1 MSETILELEK
11 ISKEYGGIHA
21 LNNVSFSIKKGEA
34 HAIVG
39 ENGAG
44 KSTLIKILTGAIE
57 PSEGRIMYKGNWH
70 DMMTPSIALH
80 DGISAIYQEFN
91 LIPYLTVAENI
102 FFGCELMKGMFRD
115 TELMNKKTVEL
126 CKEMGVDVNPK
137 SQIAELGVAFQQI
150 IEIVKSVSKETQLL
164 IMDEPTA
171 PLTNSERDFLYK
183 IVEHL
188 KKKGVTIIY
197 ISHRLEEV
205 FDLCDRVT
213 VLRDGCYITSSETK
227 NTNEQELISWMVGRE
242 IDMLFPPRSSNIGET
257 VLEVKQLCNKKLNN
271 VSFELKKGEILG
283 LGGLVGAGR
292 TEVARA
298 IYGADEI
305 ESGEVILNGEQVMI
319 SSPMQAIETGI
330 GLIPEDRKNQG
341 VLLELPIFTNISY
354 SVLRKISK
362 RFFINK
368 KEEKE
373 MCQSYKDSLRIKAPN
388 LNLLVKNLSGGNQ
401 QKVAIAKVLATK
413 CDVLIF
419 DEPIRG
425 IDVGAKEEIYRLMR
439 ELTENGK
446 SILMISSEMP
456 ELLGLSDRILVMKEG
471 AIVAELYEDEFT
483 QENVLRCASLGKKD

>member
-1 MSETILELEK
+1 MAETILELEK

-57 PSEGRIMYKGNWH
+57 PSAGRIKYKENWYEF
-70 DMMTPSIALH
+70 MTPSTAID

-91 LIPYLTVAENI
+91 LIPYLSVAENI

-115 TELMNKKTVEL
+115 TELMNKKTIEL
-126 CKEMGVDVNPK
+126 CKEMGVTIDPK
-137 SQIAELGVAFQQI
+137 SKVADLGVAYQQI
-150 IEIVKSVSKETQLL
+150 IEIVKAVSKDTQLL

-205 FDLCDRVT
+205 FDLCEQVT
-213 VLRDGCYITSSETK
+213 VLRDGCYITSCATK
-227 NTNEQELISWMVGRE
+227 DTDEHELISWMVGRQ
-242 IDMLFPPRSSNIGET
+242 IDMLFPPRSSHIGEP
-257 VLEVKQLCNKKLNN
+257 VLEVKNLCNSKLDN
-271 VSFELKKGEILG
+271 VSFQLKKGEILG

-298 IYGADEI
+298 IYGADTLN
-305 ESGEVILNGEQVMI
+305 SGEVILNGKQVNI
-319 SSPMQAIETGI
+319 TTPLEAIETGI

-341 VLLELPIFTNISY
+341 VLLELPIFTNITY
-354 SVLRKISK
+354 SILKKITK
-362 RFFINK
+362 RLFIDK
-368 KEEKE
+368 KEENKISAGYKE
-373 MCQSYKDSLRIKAPN
+373 SLRIKTPN
-388 LNLLVKNLSGGNQ
+388 LNLKVKNLSGGNQ

-439 ELTENGK
+439 DLTENGK

-483 QENVLRCASLGKKD
+483 QENVLRCASLGKKE